1 MSPFPVPA
9 RRAARRFAAPAL
21 LAATALAVL
30 TACGTPSD
38 IAAGSAPSSGAAGA
52 GQLRVNLSPNQ
63 NRVRATKI
71 DAIANTV
78 PAAIREKGEFV
89 VGVNPDGAPPLE
101 FLATD
106 DRTLIGSEPD
116 IAQLVADVLGLKL
129 RLENTSWENLFL
141 SVRSGKYHLGFSN
154 ITVTE
159 DRKDLYDFATYRVD
173 QLAWEVR
180 KDGKVTK
187 ISGPADIA
195 GLNVSVGSGTNQEKI
210 LLSWDEENKKAGRKP
225 VNISYFE
232 SSDYQLALRSG
243 RTDAHFGP
251 NPTVAY
257 HVAVAGETRIAGTYS
272 GGGASVDGRIA
283 AMTVKGSGLVDPVA
297 AALNAVIKDGKYAEV
312 LERWGLSNEAVP
324 EALVNPPGLPREK
337 T

>member
-1 MSPFPVPA
+1 ML
-9 RRAARRFAAPAL
+9 RLAPAAL
-21 LAATALAVL
+21 LVLVLA
-30 TACGTPSD
+30 ACGTPSD
-38 IAAGSAPSSGAAGA
+38 IAAGSAPSAGSSDS
-52 GQLRVNLSPNQ
+52 GQLHVNLSPDQ
-63 NRVRATKI
+63 NRVRAQKI
-71 DAIANTV
+71 DAIADTV
-78 PAAIREKGEFV
+78 PAAIRDKGELV

-116 IAQLVADVLGLKL
+116 VAQLVADVLGLKL
-129 RLENTSWENLFL
+129 VLENTSWENLFL
-141 SVRSGKYHLGFSN
+141 SVRSGKYQLGFSN

-159 DRKDLYDFATYRVD
+159 ERKDLYDFATYRVD

-180 KDGKVTK
+180 KDSKITK

-195 GLNVSVGSGTNQEKI
+195 GLNLSVASGTNQEKI
-210 LLSWDEENKKAGRKP
+210 LLDWNEQNKAAGRKA

-232 SSDYQLALRSG
+232 NSDYQLALRSG

-283 AMTVKGSGLVDPVA
+283 AMTVKGNGLIDPVA

-312 LERWGLSNEAVP
+312 LKRWGLSNEAVP
-324 EALVNPPGLPREK
+324 QALVNPPGLPRETK
-337 T
+337 

>member
-1 MSPFPVPA
+1 MLPA
-9 RRAARRFAAPAL
+9 RL
-21 LAATALAVL
+21 TVLAATAAVTIALAG
-30 TACGTPSD
+30 CGTPSD
-38 IAAGSAPSSGAAGA
+38 IAAGAAPSGSDGPL
-52 GQLRVNLSPNQ
+52 QVNLSPEQ
-63 NRVRATKI
+63 HRVRAQQI
-71 DAIANTV
+71 DAIAATV
-78 PAAIREKGEFV
+78 PAAVRDKGELV

-129 RLENTSWENLFL
+129 VLENTSWENLFL
-141 SVRSGKYHLGFSN
+141 AVRSGKYNLGFSN

-159 DRKDLYDFATYRVD
+159 ERKDLYDFATYRVD

-180 KDGKVTK
+180 KDSTITK
-187 ISGPADIA
+187 IESPADIA
-195 GLNVSVGSGTNQEKI
+195 GLNVSVASGTNQEKI
-210 LLSWDEENKKAGRKP
+210 LLEWDQQNKAAGRKP

-243 RTDAHFGP
+243 RIDAHFGP

-272 GGGASVDGRIA
+272 GGGASVEGRIA
-283 AMTVKGSGLVDPVA
+283 AMTVKGSGLAEPVA
-297 AALNAVIKDGKYAEV
+297 AALDAVIKDGKYAEV
-312 LERWGLSNEAVP
+312 LKRWGLSNEAIP
-324 EALVNPPGLPREK
+324 ESKVNPPGLPREAK
-337 T
+337 

>member
-1 MSPFPVPA
+1 LSSS
-9 RRAARRFAAPAL
+9 RT
-21 LAATALAVL
+21 LAAAVVALAAAL
-30 TACGTPSD
+30 TLAGCGTPSD
-38 IAAGSAPSSGAAGA
+38 IAAGAAPPSGAASA
-52 GQLRVNLSPNQ
+52 GPLQVNLSPDQ
-63 NRVRATKI
+63 HRVRAEKI
-71 DAIANTV
+71 DAIASTV
-78 PAAIREKGEFV
+78 PAAIRDKGELV

-129 RLENTSWENLFL
+129 VVENTSWENLFL
-141 SVRSGKYHLGFSN
+141 SVRSGKYNLGFSN

-159 DRKDLYDFATYRVD
+159 ERKDLYDFATYRVD

-180 KDGKVTK
+180 KDSKVTK

-195 GLNVSVGSGTNQEKI
+195 GLNVSVASGTNQEKI
-210 LLSWDEENKKAGRKP
+210 LLNWDEENKKAGRKP

-257 HVAVAGETRIAGTYS
+257 HVAVANETRIAGTYS
-272 GGGASVDGRIA
+272 GGGASIDGRIA

-312 LERWGLSNEAVP
+312 LKRWGLSNEAVP
-324 EALVNPPGLPREK
+324 QALVNPPGLPRG
-337 T
+337 

>member
-1 MSPFPVPA
+1 MPRFP
-9 RRAARRFAAPAL
+9 RLAPAVLALLL
-21 LAATALAVL
+21 LA
-30 TACGTPSD
+30 ACGTPSD
-38 IAAGSAPSSGAAGA
+38 IAAGGSTPSAGP
-52 GQLRVNLSPNQ
+52 LLVNLSPQ
-63 NRVRATKI
+63 QHRVRAEKI
-71 DAIANTV
+71 DAIAAQV
-78 PAAIREKGEFV
+78 PAAIRDKGELV

-129 RLENTSWENLFL
+129 VLENTSWENLFL

-159 DRKDLYDFATYRVD
+159 ERKDLYDFATYRVD

-180 KDGKVTK
+180 KDGKITK
-187 ISGPADIA
+187 ITGPADIA
-195 GLNVSVGSGTNQEKI
+195 GLNVSVASGTNQEKI
-210 LLSWDEENKKAGRKP
+210 LLAWDEENRKAGRKP

-272 GGGASVDGRIA
+272 GGASIDGRIA
-283 AMTVKGSGLVDPVA
+283 AMTVKGSGLVEPVA
-297 AALNAVIKDGKYAEV
+297 AALNAVIKDGKYTEV
-312 LERWGLSNEAVP
+312 LGRWGLSNEAIP
-324 EALVNPPGLPREK
+324 QALVNPPGLPREN